1 MTKRDA
7 VQPAHP
13 TTPAAHAAS
22 APPPLFSDPVP
33 LDPKRSGWLR
43 WVGPAMALAILVVVV
58 LQLRQLELS
67 EIIDVI
73 PTNLLFWVVFA
84 LYYVSGPAFDWII
97 FRKLWGL
104 PLSGLVAL
112 TKKLVSNELLFGYAG
127 EVYFYSWAR
136 KKLKMATSPF
146 GAVKDVA
153 ILSAMVGNAITL
165 LMLALTWPL
174 FQSLNLRI
182 KGDAWLLSIGFIIA
196 TSTIILIFSKRLFSL
211 NRRELGFVSVLHF
224 VRTIVSTTLGGM
236 AWAIALPIVPLGWW
250 VMLATVRLLISR
262 LPFLP
267 NKDVVFAGVAVFLV
281 GYDAEIGAL
290 MALWASL
297 ILLTHLVVGTVLATG
312 DLLAV
317 RTENT

>member
-1 MTKRDA
+1 MMRDA

-13 TTPAAHAAS
+13 TAPDVD

-33 LDPKRSGWLR
+33 LDPKRSWWLR
-43 WVGPAMALAILVVVV
+43 WVGPAMALAILIVIA
-58 LQLRQLELS
+58 LQLRELELAQIVG
-67 EIIDVI
+67 II
-73 PTNLLFWVVFA
+73 PRSPLFWIVFA
-84 LYYVSGPAFDWII
+84 LYYVSGPVFDWII
-97 FRKLWGL
+97 FRKLWDL
-104 PLSGLVAL
+104 PLSGLTAL

-136 KKLKMATSPF
+136 KKLNMATSPF

-165 LMLALTWPL
+165 VMLALVWPL
-174 FQSLNLRI
+174 FQSLHLKV
-182 KGDAWLLSIGFIIA
+182 KGDAWLFSIAFIIA
-196 TSTIILIFSKRLFSL
+196 TSTLILIFSKRLFSL
-211 NRRELGFVSVLHF
+211 TRQELWFVSALHF
-224 VRTIVSTTLGGM
+224 VRTIVSTTLGGI

-290 MALWASL
+290 IALWASV
-297 ILLTHLVVGTVLATG
+297 ILLTHLVVGAVLAVG

-317 RTENT
+317 RTEET